1 MKFYVIEKKRA
12 LILLTPL
19 LLISFFI
26 VSTTNN
32 ISNEFIPHLIAK
44 NSDTSDFVYYGKTDN
59 ISNEMN
65 QMVSLPEF
73 QDYLQKT
80 GVNKDNYELKL
91 ASPSSNEHP
100 QAIIHISNQEFRYS
114 LTNVT
119 DNSNTGNKNSLKSN
133 AVWNN
138 FRIANQCGFT
148 LGKIFV
154 VYYHFEADKDSTT
167 VNGIRMETRY
177 DLVNGGVLNYDPSA
191 EYNYVSIRVYK
202 DKSQI
207 KPNTTK
213 MHVPF
218 GKWHTAYV
226 RQDKNM
232 YLQLV

>member
-1 MKFYVIEKKRA
+1 MLSKKRA
-12 LILLTPL
+12 LLLLASL
-19 LLISFFI
+19 LLISFFL
-26 VSTTNN
+26 VSTANN
-32 ISNEFIPHLIAK
+32 ISDDFIPHLIAK
-44 NSDTSDFVYYGKTDN
+44 NPGTSNFVYYGKTDN
-59 ISNEMN
+59 VSSEMN
-65 QMVSLPEF
+65 QMVLLPEF
-73 QDYLQKT
+73 EDYLQKT

-91 ASPSSNEHP
+91 ASSSSNEHP
-100 QAIIHISNQEFRYS
+100 QAIIHISNQEFHYS

-119 DNSNTGNKNSLKSN
+119 DNSNTGNSNGLKSN
-133 AVWNN
+133 AAWNN
-138 FRIANQCGFT
+138 FKIANQCGFT

-154 VYYHFEADKDSTT
+154 VYYHFEAGKDSTN
-167 VNGIRMETRY
+167 VNGIRMKTRY

-191 EYNYVSIRVYK
+191 EYNYVSIMVYK

-207 KPNTTK
+207 NPNTTK